1 MEDSTL
7 LGLLAGTMTT
17 MAYFPQLVKTWQS
30 KSADDLSWSMLIVLC
45 LGILLWLV
53 YGASVQDIPV
63 ICANVLTLVLSST
76 ILGLKIHYRLR
87 RASVDP

>member
-1 MEDSTL
+1 MDDTTV

-17 MAYFPQLVKTWQS
+17 VAYCPQLVKTWQS

-53 YGASVQDIPV
+53 YGTSVQDVPV
-63 ICANVLTLVLSST
+63 ICANVLTLALSST
-76 ILGLKIHYRLR
+76 ILGLKIHYRR
-87 RASVDP
+87 RRVSVDS